1 MNLIESR
8 ALTLWKDTFIE
19 QHYPQFLNKYQ
30 LYFDDEFWN
39 HIFTRKK
46 GTEVR
51 FIWETNDVHVSALR
65 CKGEKRRTENM
76 LREISWSKPHDA
88 KSSSNYYLYR

>member
-1 MNLIESR
+1 MSSAAGLVQI
-8 ALTLWKDTFIE
+8 F
-19 QHYPQFLNKYQ
+19 QFTEANFRSQEIILRRTSG
-30 LYFDDEFWN
+30 N

-65 CKGEKRRTENM
+65 RKGEKRRTENM
-76 LREISWSKPHDA
+76 LREIS
-88 KSSSNYYLYR
+88 

>member
-1 MNLIESR
+1 MSSAAGLVQI
-8 ALTLWKDTFIE
+8 F
-19 QHYPQFLNKYQ
+19 QFTEANFRSQEIILRRTSG
-30 LYFDDEFWN
+30 N

-76 LREISWSKPHDA
+76 LREIS
-88 KSSSNYYLYR
+88 